1 MDYEI
6 LPNTI
11 AEPWCAINGIGV
23 CHETP
28 EGYENIAEYVSAKL
42 QAQAVHVWY
51 DNTAGV
57 VGYLVYKQGK
67 LVEQYTTEGDFSS
80 ELTSDAPTNLKPSGD
95 GVGID
100 FIFMNKRFKTLKIA
114 LPNKIK

>member
-1 MDYEI
+1 
-6 LPNTI
+6 
-11 AEPWCAINGIGV
+11 
-23 CHETP
+23 
-28 EGYENIAEYVSAKL
+28 
-42 QAQAVHVWY
+42 
-51 DNTAGV
+51 V

-80 ELTSDAPTNLKPSGD
+80 ELTSDAPTNLKPSSN

-100 FIFMNKRFKTLKIA
+100 FSFINKRFKTLKIA